1 MTEPV
6 LLPTSRVIVERSVIA
21 KHLLSDPI
29 DPFNRQPLSMADV
42 QPQAELREEIAT
54 WRRGELAKIQGG
66 DHG

>member
-29 DPFNRQPLSMADV
+29 DPFNRQPLSMKDV
-42 QPQAELREEIAT
+42 QPDTDLRDEIAAWKRT
-54 WRRGELAKIQGG
+54 ELAKIQ
-66 DHG
+66 DTTP